1 MDTYKR
7 IPLRLESHKR
17 IYYNQLFLQKYI
29 KRIENFLE
37 ETPNMNTLKFA
48 TDALEYKEL
57 KANNNI
63 EGITDDIEE
72 IEKTIRN
79 EKNIPWNKKERII
92 NLHRGYRY
100 ILSHNVIDKESLKEL
115 YEILSKGLLDEYSIK
130 NMGDYYRKKPVYIL
144 KDGRLDL
151 EPIKGIN
158 ENEIDNYMNNLFNFI
173 NNYEADTSM
182 DNFIKSQIVH
192 FYFVY
197 IHPYFD
203 VNGRTA
209 RTVSMWHLLNEEA
222 YPYIIFNR
230 AISLNKRKYNTRL
243 NDVRRKGD
251 ITLFL
256 RYMLKEVL
264 KEFEKEKII
273 NNIKTNSEEEITK
286 TESQILEYLLTLK
299 GELTILDLATKYNAY
314 NMYKSP
320 DVIAQ
325 SYIYPLIEKGVL
337 INNGQTKHKLT
348 KDMPNIK
355 IAISSDLL
363 DIDKEK
369 IKSIN
374 IQKYLSKQL

>member
-7 IPLRLESHKR
+7 VPLRLESHKR

-37 ETPNMNTLKFA
+37 ETPSMNTLEFA
-48 TDALEYKEL
+48 SDALEYNEL

-144 KDGRLDL
+144 KEGRLDL
-151 EPIKGIN
+151 EPIKGIK
-158 ENEIDNYMNNLFNFI
+158 EEQIDNYMNNLFNFI
-173 NNYEADTSM
+173 NNYEVNTNI

-203 VNGRTA
+203 VNGRTS
-209 RTVSMWHLLNEEA
+209 RTLAMWHLLNEEA

-273 NNIKTNSEEEITK
+273 NNIKEKSDEEITRS
-286 TESQILEYLLTLK
+286 ESQILEYLLTLK

-320 DVIAQ
+320 DIIAQ
-325 SYIYPLIEKGVL
+325 TYIYPLIEKGVL

-355 IAISSDLL
+355 LAISRDLL

-374 IQKYLSKQL
+374 LQKYISKQL